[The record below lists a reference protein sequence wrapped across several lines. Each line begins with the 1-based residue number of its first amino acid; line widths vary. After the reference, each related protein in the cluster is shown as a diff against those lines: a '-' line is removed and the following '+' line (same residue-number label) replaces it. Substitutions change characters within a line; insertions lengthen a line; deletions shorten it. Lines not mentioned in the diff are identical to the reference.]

1 MEIKVNAKPFNYQ
14 LEISDKLIQNVFL
27 IVGGTIVLKRALKL
41 FK

>member
-14 LEISDKLIQNVFL
+14 LNVSDKLIQNVFL
-27 IVGGTIVLKRALKL
+27 IVGGTIILKQVIKL